1 MTPTWLSRQFF
12 LTLRGKI
19 MLAFTVLAMI
29 TGALGMYAVR
39 SVVESGRLVVR
50 TFDKPLMAISYSRLA
65 QADFNALEL
74 AIERLVSDPGTKEI
88 SEARIAELEHAVKAD
103 IGVAVERSATLT
115 SAAAGKSAEQAFETW
130 RAVRDGPPSAGQ
142 REAQREQTARVLESL
157 DLLGELTADD
167 GFRDRERSLALIERY
182 RRLSILATIEVLLI
196 GCLVALT
203 LARKM
208 VTPIAAA
215 SHAAG
220 RIAAGELDTDI
231 RPGGKDELGRLL
243 ASMTVMRDNI
253 RLMMDREI
261 AARRSAQSQLADA
274 IEGARSGVVLIG
286 PDGRVLTANSRIRQ
300 FFPGRRNVFAPG
312 EPVPAEIEDA
322 MAHPTGEMR
331 LEDGRWIRVTH
342 SPSKEGGM
350 VLIAS
355 DISFL
360 KEREAALRE
369 ARDEAEA
376 ANRAKT
382 DFLTNMS
389 HELRTPL
396 SAVIG
401 FSEMIVKETFG
412 PVGQPQY
419 KEFADD
425 IMHAGRH
432 LMDVITDILDI
443 AKAQSGT
450 IELQKRMVR
459 PEAVMRAAVRIVHEK
474 ARDAN
479 ITLETRIAEHL
490 PTVEADTVRL
500 RQVLLNLLSNAIKF
514 TSPGGTISADVYHHP
529 EGVALRVRDNGA
541 GMAPDDIPR
550 ALKPFIQVDTSLARR
565 HGGTGLGLPLTKI
578 FVELHGG
585 RLEISSKL
593 NEGTTVTVILPAA
606 AGSPVNIVTTRVPSV
621 AIPAP
626 VPATPPDMR
635 PADAIASSASSTGAS
650 IGAPIG
656 GSVGGT
662 SDQRSITRVRST
674 GPVLVNRDV

>member
-1 MTPTWLSRQFF
+1 
-12 LTLRGKI
+12 

-29 TGALGMYAVR
+29 TGALGLYAVN

-50 TFDKPLMAISYSRLA
+50 TYDKPLMAISYARLA

-74 AIERLVSDPGTKEI
+74 AIERMTRDPASGDVQDK
-88 SEARIAELEHAVKAD
+88 RITDLDHSVRAD
-103 IGVAVERSATLT
+103 IGVAEERSATLT
-115 SAAAGKSAEQAFETW
+115 SAAAAQAAAQAFDAW
-130 RAVRDGPPSAGQ
+130 RATRDAPPSANQ
-142 REAQREQTARVLESL
+142 RAALREQTARVLESL
-157 DLLGELTADD
+157 DLLGELTSDD
-167 GFRDRERSLALIERY
+167 GFRDRERSLALIARY
-182 RRLSILATIEVLLI
+182 RTLSILATVLVLVI
-196 GCLVALT
+196 GFLVALT

-220 RIAAGELDTDI
+220 RIAAGELDTVI
-231 RPGGKDELGRLL
+231 RPGGKDELGQLL
-243 ASMTVMRDNI
+243 VSMTVMRDNI
-253 RLMMDREI
+253 QQMMDHEI
-261 AARRSAQSQLADA
+261 AARRSAQSQMADA
-274 IEGARSGVVLIG
+274 IEGARSGVALLG
-286 PDGRVLTANSRIRQ
+286 PDGRVLIANSLIRQ
-300 FFPGRRNVFAPG
+300 YFPGRRNAFATG
-312 EPVPAEIEDA
+312 ERAPVEIDEGL
-322 MAHPTGEMR
+322 AHPTGEMQ
-331 LEDGRWIRVTH
+331 LEDGRWIRLTH

-360 KEREAALRE
+360 KEREEALRD

-425 IMHAGRH
+425 ILHAGRH

-450 IELQKRMVR
+450 IELQKRTVR

-479 ITLETRIAEHL
+479 VTLVTQIEEHL
-490 PTVEADTVRL
+490 PTIEADTVRL

-514 TSPGGTISADVYHHP
+514 TSAGGTINADVCRHP
-529 EGVALRVRDNGA
+529 DGVALRVSDSGS
-541 GMAPDDIPR
+541 GMSAADIPR
-550 ALKPFIQVDTSLARR
+550 ALQPFVQVDTSLARR

-585 RLEISSKL
+585 RLEIDSL
-593 NEGTTVTVILPAA
+593 INVGTAVTVILPASAGTTPLSDAGSSFPGLTAPLAPPSPMPASVVASRQRTVARYAA
-606 AGSPVNIVTTRVPSV
+606 AGTSFEKR
-621 AIPAP
+621 
-626 VPATPPDMR
+626 
-635 PADAIASSASSTGAS
+635 
-650 IGAPIG
+650 G
-656 GSVGGT
+656 G
-662 SDQRSITRVRST
+662 
-674 GPVLVNRDV
+674 

>member
-1 MTPTWLSRQFF
+1 
-12 LTLRGKI
+12 
-19 MLAFTVLAMI
+19 
-29 TGALGMYAVR
+29 
-39 SVVESGRLVVR
+39 
-50 TFDKPLMAISYSRLA
+50 MAISYARLA

-74 AIERLVSDPGTKEI
+74 AIERLAREPSTKDA
-88 SEARIAELEHAVKAD
+88 SEARITELDRAVKAD
-103 IGVAVERSATLT
+103 LGVAEERSASLT
-115 SAAAGKSAEQAFETW
+115 SAAAGQSAAQAFDAW
-130 RAVRDGPPSAGQ
+130 RATRDAPYSPGQ
-142 REAQREQTARVLESL
+142 REALREQTSRVLESL

-253 RLMMDREI
+253 RAMMDREI

-274 IEGARSGVVLIG
+274 IEGARTGVALIG
-286 PDGRVLTANSRIRQ
+286 PDGRVQIANSRIRQ
-300 FFPGRRNVFAPG
+300 FFPGRRTAFAAG
-312 EPVPAEIEDA
+312 ERVPAEIDEA

-331 LEDGRWIRVTH
+331 LEDGRWIRLSH

-360 KEREAALRE
+360 KEREEALRE

-401 FSEMIVKETFG
+401 FSEMIVNETFG
-412 PVGQPQY
+412 PVGQHQY

-425 IMHAGRH
+425 ILHAGRH
-432 LMDVITDILDI
+432 LMEVITDILDI

-474 ARDAN
+474 ARDSD
-479 ITLETRIAEHL
+479 IELVTHVGEHL

-514 TSPGGTISADVYHHP
+514 TSSGGMIRAEVYRVP
-529 EGVALRVRDNGA
+529 EGVALRISDTGA

-550 ALKPFIQVDTSLARR
+550 ALQPFVQVDTSLARR

-585 RLEISSKL
+585 RLEIESKL
-593 NEGTTVTVILPAA
+593 NVGTTVTVILPGLTADSPMLAKPFVAPPLIDGDVTRSSDEARAQNAA
-606 AGSPVNIVTTRVPSV
+606 SLPRLI
-621 AIPAP
+621 
-626 VPATPPDMR
+626 
-635 PADAIASSASSTGAS
+635 STE
-650 IGAPIG
+650 
-656 GSVGGT
+656 
-662 SDQRSITRVRST
+662 
-674 GPVLVNRDV
+674 PVLQDRDA

>member
-1 MTPTWLSRQFF
+1 MAPSWFSRQFF
-12 LTLRGKI
+12 LTIRGKI

-29 TGALGMYAVR
+29 TGALGLFAVN

-50 TFDKPLMAISYSRLA
+50 TYDKPLMAISYARLA

-74 AIERLVSDPGTKEI
+74 AIERLARDPSTKDVPDN
-88 SEARIAELEHAVKAD
+88 RVGDLDHAVRAD
-103 IGVAVERSATLT
+103 IKVSEERSATLT
-115 SAAAGKSAEQAFETW
+115 SAAAAQSATQAFDAW
-130 RAVRDGPPSAGQ
+130 RATRDAPPSVNQ
-142 REAQREQTARVLESL
+142 REALREQTARVLESL
-157 DLLGELTADD
+157 DLLGELTSDD
-167 GFRDRERSLALIERY
+167 GFRDRERSLALIARY
-182 RRLSILATIEVLLI
+182 RQLSILATILVLMI
-196 GCLVALT
+196 GFLVALT

-220 RIAAGELDTDI
+220 RIAAGELNTVI

-243 ASMTVMRDNI
+243 ASMTMMRDNI
-253 RLMMDREI
+253 QQMMDREI

-274 IEGARSGVVLIG
+274 IEGAPSGVALIG
-286 PDGRVLTANSRIRQ
+286 PEGRVLIANTLIRR
-300 FFPGRRNVFAPG
+300 FFPGRRNAFAAG
-312 EPVPAEIEDA
+312 ERVPVEIDEGL
-322 MAHPTGEMR
+322 AHPTGEMQ
-331 LEDGRWIRVTH
+331 LDDGRWIRLTH

-360 KEREAALRE
+360 KEREEALRD

-425 IMHAGRH
+425 ILHAGRH

-450 IELQKRMVR
+450 IELQKRTVR

-479 ITLETRIAEHL
+479 VTLVTQIEEHL

-500 RQVLLNLLSNAIKF
+500 RQILLNLLSNAIKF
-514 TSPGGTISADVYHHP
+514 TSAGGTINADVCRHP
-529 EGVALRVRDNGA
+529 EGVALRVSDSGS
-541 GMAPDDIPR
+541 GMAPGDIPR
-550 ALKPFIQVDTSLARR
+550 ALQPFIQVDTSLARR

-585 RLEISSKL
+585 RLEIDSTI
-593 NEGTTVTVILPAA
+593 NVGTTVTVILPAS
-606 AGSPVNIVTTRVPSV
+606 AGATPLSDVPPGLPPAKAPLALPSPVPTLFVPSRQRGN
-621 AIPAP
+621 ARYAS
-626 VPATPPDMR
+626 
-635 PADAIASSASSTGAS
+635 ADTAFEKRGA
-650 IGAPIG
+650 
-656 GSVGGT
+656 
-662 SDQRSITRVRST
+662 
-674 GPVLVNRDV
+674 

>member
-12 LTLRGKI
+12 LTIRGKI

-29 TGALGMYAVR
+29 TGALGLYAVR

-50 TFDKPLMAISYSRLA
+50 TYDKPLMAISYARLA

-74 AIERLVSDPGTKEI
+74 AIERLAREPGAKDV
-88 SEARIAELEHAVKAD
+88 SEARIAELDRAVKAD
-103 IGVAVERSATLT
+103 LGVAEERSATLT
-115 SAAAGKSAEQAFETW
+115 SAAAGQTALQAFDTW
-130 RAVRDGPPSAGQ
+130 RATRDTPPSPGQ
-142 REAQREQTARVLESL
+142 HEALREQTARVLESL
-157 DLLGELTADD
+157 DLLGELTSDD

-182 RRLSILATIEVLLI
+182 RKLSILATIEVLLI

-215 SHAAG
+215 SYAAG

-231 RPGGKDELGRLL
+231 RPGGKDEMGRLL
-243 ASMTVMRDNI
+243 ASMMVMRDNI
-253 RLMMDREI
+253 RAMMDREI

-274 IEGARSGVVLIG
+274 IEGARTGVALIG
-286 PDGRVLTANSRIRQ
+286 PDGRVQIANSRIRQ
-300 FFPGRRNVFAPG
+300 FFPGRRTAFTAG
-312 EPVPAEIEDA
+312 ERVPAEIDEA
-322 MAHPTGEMR
+322 MANPTGEMR
-331 LEDGRWIRVTH
+331 LEDGRWIRLSH

-360 KEREAALRE
+360 KEREEALRD

-412 PVGQPQY
+412 PVGQQQY

-425 IMHAGRH
+425 ILHAGRH
-432 LMDVITDILDI
+432 LMEVITDILDI

-450 IELQKRMVR
+450 IELQKRAVR

-474 ARDAN
+474 ARDSD
-479 ITLETRIAEHL
+479 ITLVTHIGDHL

-514 TSPGGTISADVYHHP
+514 TSSGGTINADVYRVP
-529 EGVALRVRDNGA
+529 EGVALRVRDTGA
-541 GMAPDDIPR
+541 GMAPEDIPR
-550 ALKPFIQVDTSLARR
+550 ALQPFIQVDTSLARR

-585 RLEISSKL
+585 RLEIESTL
-593 NEGTTVTVILPAA
+593 NIGTTVTVILPGIAGDSPALSTSLAPVRAA
-606 AGSPVNIVTTRVPSV
+606 
-621 AIPAP
+621 AP
-626 VPATPPDMR
+626 VPEESR
-635 PADAIASSASSTGAS
+635 FPAADLPRSVPRLVSGEW
-650 IGAPIG
+650 APR
-656 GSVGGT
+656 
-662 SDQRSITRVRST
+662 D
-674 GPVLVNRDV
+674 RDV

>member
-1 MTPTWLSRQFF
+1 
-12 LTLRGKI
+12 
-19 MLAFTVLAMI
+19 MLAFTILAMI
-29 TGALGMYAVR
+29 TGALGVYAVN
-39 SVVESGRLVVR
+39 SVVESGRLVVH
-50 TFDKPLMAISYSRLA
+50 TYDKPLMAINYARLA

-74 AIERLVSDPGTKEI
+74 ATERLADDPASKDV
-88 SEARIAELEHAVKAD
+88 SEARINDLYHSVKAD
-103 IGVAVERSATLT
+103 IGVAEERSATPT
-115 SAAAGKSAEQAFETW
+115 SSAAGEAAAQAFDAW
-130 RAVRDGPPSAGQ
+130 RAIRDAPETANQ
-142 REAQREQTARVLESL
+142 REMLREQTARVLESL

-167 GFRDRERSLALIERY
+167 GFRDRERSLALIEHY
-182 RRLSILATIEVLLI
+182 RKLSIMATVQVLLI

-220 RIAAGELDTDI
+220 RIAAGELNTDI
-231 RPGGKDELGRLL
+231 RPGGKDELGQLL

-253 RLMMDREI
+253 RQMMESEI
-261 AARRSAQSQLADA
+261 TARRSAQNQLADA
-274 IEGARSGVVLIG
+274 IEGARSGVALIG
-286 PDGRVLTANSRIRQ
+286 PDNKVLIANSRMRQ
-300 FFPGRRNVFAPG
+300 FFPGRRTAFAAG
-312 EPVPAEIEDA
+312 ERVPPEIDELL
-322 MAHPTGEMR
+322 AHPTGEMR
-331 LEDGRWIRVTH
+331 LEDDRWIRLTH
-342 SPSKEGGM
+342 SPSKEGGL
-350 VLIAS
+350 VLIGD

-360 KEREAALRE
+360 KEREEALRN

-419 KEFADD
+419 REFADD
-425 IMHAGRH
+425 ILHAGRH
-432 LMDVITDILDI
+432 LMEVITDILDI

-450 IELQKRMVR
+450 IELQKRTVR

-474 ARDAN
+474 ARDAD
-479 ITLETRIAEHL
+479 ISLTTHIGEHL

-514 TSPGGTISADVYHHP
+514 TSAGGTISAEVSRHP
-529 EGVALRVRDNGA
+529 DGVALRVRDSGA
-541 GMAPDDIPR
+541 GMAPDDIPL
-550 ALKPFIQVDTSLARR
+550 ALQPFIQVDTSLARR

-585 RLEISSKL
+585 RLEIESKL
-593 NEGTTVTVILPAA
+593 NVGTTMTVILPASTGVTPLSSPTVAPEPSSESADAAQDRSFETQLA
-606 AGSPVNIVTTRVPSV
+606 AGE
-621 AIPAP
+621 AIFEK
-626 VPATPPDMR
+626 R
-635 PADAIASSASSTGAS
+635 GA
-650 IGAPIG
+650 
-656 GSVGGT
+656 
-662 SDQRSITRVRST
+662 
-674 GPVLVNRDV
+674 

>member
-1 MTPTWLSRQFF
+1 MAPSWLSRQFF
-12 LTLRGKI
+12 LTIRGKI

-29 TGALGMYAVR
+29 TGALGLYAVN

-50 TFDKPLMAISYSRLA
+50 TYDKPLMAISYARLA

-74 AIERLVSDPGTKEI
+74 AIERLTLEPWAKEV
-88 SEARIAELEHAVKAD
+88 SEARINELDHAVKAD

-115 SAAAGKSAEQAFETW
+115 SAAAGQTAAQAFAAW
-130 RAVRDGPPSAGQ
+130 RATRDAPPSAGQ
-142 REAQREQTARVLESL
+142 REALREETARVLESL

-182 RRLSILATIEVLLI
+182 RELSILATIEVLLI

-231 RPGGKDELGRLL
+231 RPGGKDELGHLL

-253 RLMMDREI
+253 RLMMDQEI

-274 IEGARSGVVLIG
+274 IEGSRSGVALTG
-286 PDGRVLTANSRIRQ
+286 PDGRVLIANSRIRQ
-300 FFPGRRNVFAPG
+300 FFPGRRTAFATG
-312 EPVPAEIEDA
+312 ERVPAEIEDA

-331 LEDGRWIRVTH
+331 LEDGRWIRLTH
-342 SPSKEGGM
+342 SPTKEGGL
-350 VLIAS
+350 VLIGA

-360 KEREAALRE
+360 KEREEALRD

-419 KEFADD
+419 REFADD
-425 IMHAGRH
+425 ILHSGRH

-450 IELQKRMVR
+450 IELQKRTVR

-474 ARDAN
+474 ARDSD
-479 ITLETRIAEHL
+479 ITLVTQIGEHL
-490 PTVEADTVRL
+490 PAIEADTVRL

-514 TSPGGTISADVYHHP
+514 TSSGGTINADVFRHP
-529 EGVALRVRDNGA
+529 EGVALQVRDNGA
-541 GMAPDDIPR
+541 GMAPEDIPR
-550 ALKPFIQVDTSLARR
+550 ALQPFVQVDTSLARR

-585 RLEISSKL
+585 RLEIDSKVDV
-593 NEGTTVTVILPAA
+593 GTTVTVILPGTTVDPPMTVGPGIPVDLPTRAPNQRQVPRLA
-606 AGSPVNIVTTRVPSV
+606 PTGSDL
-621 AIPAP
+621 
-626 VPATPPDMR
+626 PDR
-635 PADAIASSASSTGAS
+635 GA
-650 IGAPIG
+650 
-656 GSVGGT
+656 
-662 SDQRSITRVRST
+662 
-674 GPVLVNRDV
+674 

>member
-1 MTPTWLSRQFF
+1 MTPSWLSRQFF
-12 LTLRGKI
+12 LTIRGKI

-29 TGALGMYAVR
+29 TGALGLYAVN

-50 TFDKPLMAISYSRLA
+50 TYDKPLMAINYARLA

-74 AIERLVSDPGTKEI
+74 AIERLTREPGP
-88 SEARIAELEHAVKAD
+88 SADLDARIKELGHSVKAD
-103 IGVAVERSATLT
+103 IEVANERSATPT
-115 SAAAGKSAEQAFETW
+115 SASAAQAASQAFDAW
-130 RAVRDGPPSAGQ
+130 RAMRETPSSAGQ
-142 REAQREQTARVLESL
+142 REALREQTARVLESL
-157 DLLGELTADD
+157 DLLGELTTDD

-182 RRLSILATIEVLLI
+182 RELSIYATIQVLLI
-196 GCLVALT
+196 GFLVALA

-220 RIAAGELDTDI
+220 RIAAGELNTDI

-253 RLMMDREI
+253 RQMMDREI
-261 AARRSAQSQLADA
+261 TARRSAQSQLVDA
-274 IEGARSGVVLIG
+274 IEGARSGVALIG
-286 PDGRVLTANSRIRQ
+286 PDGRVLIANSRIRQ
-300 FFPGRRNVFAPG
+300 FFPGRRATFVAG
-312 EPVPAEIEDA
+312 ERVPAEIEDA
-322 MAHPTGEMR
+322 LAHPTGEMQ
-331 LEDGRWIRVTH
+331 LEDGRWIRLTH
-342 SPSKEGGM
+342 NPSKEGGI

-360 KEREAALRE
+360 KEREVALRD

-401 FSEMIVKETFG
+401 FSEMIVRETFG

-425 IMHAGRH
+425 ILHAGRH
-432 LMDVITDILDI
+432 LMEVITDVLDI

-450 IELQKRMVR
+450 IELQLRTVR

-474 ARDAN
+474 ARNADIN
-479 ITLETRIAEHL
+479 LTTHIGEHL
-490 PTVEADTVRL
+490 PMVSADTVRL

-514 TSPGGTISADVYHHP
+514 TPAGGDINVEVRTHP
-529 EGVALRVRDNGA
+529 EGVALMVRDSGT

-550 ALKPFIQVDTSLARR
+550 ALQPFIQVDTSLARR

-585 RLEISSKL
+585 RLEIESAVA
-593 NEGTTVTVILPAA
+593 EGTTVTVILPAVTGA
-606 AGSPVNIVTTRVPSV
+606 ASTLGHARLLNATQENS
-621 AIPAP
+621 
-626 VPATPPDMR
+626 PATRSLSGDVP
-635 PADAIASSASSTGAS
+635 
-650 IGAPIG
+650 PIG
-656 GSVGGT
+656 H
-662 SDQRSITRVRST
+662 QTRNIAAMEERGV
-674 GPVLVNRDV
+674 

>member
-1 MTPTWLSRQFF
+1 MAPTLLSRQFF
-12 LTLRGKI
+12 LTIRGKI
-19 MLAFTVLAMI
+19 MLAFVVLAAI
-29 TGALGMYAVR
+29 TGALGLYAVR

-50 TFDKPLMAISYSRLA
+50 TYDQPLMAISYSRLA

-74 AIERLVSDPGTKEI
+74 AIERMAHEPGTTMV
-88 SEARIAELEHAVKAD
+88 SEARVTELEHAVKAD
-103 IGVAVERSATLT
+103 IGVAEERSATPT
-115 SAAAGKSAEQAFETW
+115 SAAAAQTAAQAFDAW
-130 RAVRDGPPSAGQ
+130 LAIRDAAPTIG
-142 REAQREQTARVLESL
+142 RHEALRDQTTRVLESL
-157 DLLGELTADD
+157 DLLGELTSDD
-167 GFRDRERSLALIERY
+167 GFRDRERSLSLIARY
-182 RRLSILATIEVLLI
+182 RQLSILATVLVLMI
-196 GCLVALT
+196 GCLIALT
-203 LARKM
+203 LARQM

-215 SHAAG
+215 SYAAG

-231 RPGGKDELGRLL
+231 RPGGKDELGQLL

-253 RLMMDREI
+253 RAMMNREI

-274 IEGARSGVVLIG
+274 IEGARTGVALIG
-286 PDGRVLTANSRIRQ
+286 PDGRVQIANSRIRQ
-300 FFPGRRNVFAPG
+300 FFPGRRTAFSAG
-312 EPVPAEIEDA
+312 ERVPAEIDDA
-322 MAHPTGEMR
+322 MASPTGEMR
-331 LEDGRWIRVTH
+331 LEDGRWIRLSH

-382 DFLTNMS
+382 DFLTTMS

-425 IMHAGRH
+425 ILHAGRH
-432 LMDVITDILDI
+432 LMEVITDILDI

-450 IELQKRMVR
+450 IELQKRVVR
-459 PEAVMRAAVRIVHEK
+459 PEAVMRAALRIVHER
-474 ARDAN
+474 ARDSA
-479 ITLETRIAEHL
+479 ISLVTHIGEHL
-490 PTVEADTVRL
+490 PMIEADTVRL

-514 TSPGGTISADVYHHP
+514 TSSGGTISASVLRHP
-529 EGVALRVRDNGA
+529 DGVALRVCDNGA

-550 ALKPFIQVDTSLARR
+550 ALQPFIQVDTSLKRR

-585 RLEISSKL
+585 RLEIESRLKV
-593 NEGTTVTVILPAA
+593 GTTVTVILPGIATDMSGAQTVMHSVQMAPAMNAA
-606 AGSPVNIVTTRVPSV
+606 EVPAMIPPRALPGASPRHE
-621 AIPAP
+621 AIP
-626 VPATPPDMR
+626 
-635 PADAIASSASSTGAS
+635 
-650 IGAPIG
+650 
-656 GSVGGT
+656 
-662 SDQRSITRVRST
+662 
-674 GPVLVNRDV
+674 RDPTA

>member
-1 MTPTWLSRQFF
+1 MLPSWLSRQFF
-12 LTLRGKI
+12 LTIRGKI
-19 MLAFTVLAMI
+19 MLAFIVLAMI
-29 TGALGMYAVR
+29 TGGLGLYAVN

-50 TFDKPLMAISYSRLA
+50 TYDKPLMAISYARLA

-74 AIERLVSDPGTKEI
+74 AIERLARDPDTKDVSD
-88 SEARIAELEHAVKAD
+88 ARINDLYKSVKAD
-103 IGVAVERSATLT
+103 LSVAIERSATPM
-115 SAAAGKSAEQAFETW
+115 SAAAGRTAEEAFDAW
-130 RAVRDGPPSAGQ
+130 RSMRDAPPSPGQ
-142 REAQREQTARVLESL
+142 REALHEQTARVLENL
-157 DLLGELTADD
+157 DLLGELTSDD
-167 GFRDRERSLALIERY
+167 GFRDRETSLSLIERY
-182 RRLSILATIEVLLI
+182 RRLSILATFLVLLL
-196 GCLVALT
+196 GSLVAMA

-208 VTPIAAA
+208 VRPIAAA

-220 RIAAGELDTDI
+220 RIAAGELDTVI

-253 RLMMDREI
+253 RQMMDREI

-274 IEGARSGVVLIG
+274 IEGAQSGVALIG
-286 PDGRVLTANSRIRQ
+286 PDGRVLIANSRIRQ
-300 FFPGRRNVFAPG
+300 YFPSRRSTFAAG
-312 EPVPAEIEDA
+312 ERVPAEIDEVL
-322 MAHPTGEMR
+322 AHPTGE
-331 LEDGRWIRVTH
+331 LQLDDGRWIRLTH
-342 SPSKEGGM
+342 SPSKEGGN

-355 DISFL
+355 DITFL
-360 KEREAALRE
+360 KEREAALRD

-401 FSEMIVKETFG
+401 FSEMIVNETFG

-419 KEFADD
+419 REFADD
-425 IMHAGRH
+425 ILHAGRH
-432 LMDVITDILDI
+432 LMEVITDILDI

-450 IELQKRMVR
+450 IELQKRTVR

-479 ITLETRIAEHL
+479 ITLVSQIGEHL

-514 TSPGGTISADVYHHP
+514 TSAGGTITADVSRHP
-529 EGVALRVRDNGA
+529 LGVAFRISDSGA

-550 ALKPFIQVDTSLARR
+550 ALQPFIQVDTSLARR

-585 RLEISSKL
+585 RLEIESTL
-593 NEGTTVTVILPAA
+593 NVGTTVTVILPASA
-606 AGSPVNIVTTRVPSV
+606 NADSLVPMRQA
-621 AIPAP
+621 AIPGRESTAQMASADP
-626 VPATPPDMR
+626 MLVPR
-635 PADAIASSASSTGAS
+635 
-650 IGAPIG
+650 G
-656 GSVGGT
+656 G
-662 SDQRSITRVRST
+662 
-674 GPVLVNRDV
+674 

>member
-1 MTPTWLSRQFF
+1 MAPTWLSRQFF
-12 LTLRGKI
+12 LTIRGKI

-29 TGALGMYAVR
+29 TGALGLSAVK

-50 TFDKPLMAISYSRLA
+50 IYDKPLMAISYSRLA

-74 AIERLVSDPGTKEI
+74 AIERLTRDPATRDVTEG
-88 SEARIAELEHAVKAD
+88 RIAELEHAVKAD
-103 IGVAVERSATLT
+103 IGVAVERSATPT
-115 SAAAGKSAEQAFETW
+115 SAAAGRTAEQAFETW
-130 RAVRDGPPSAGQ
+130 RATRVAPASPNQ
-142 REAQREQTARVLESL
+142 HEALREQTARVLESL
-157 DLLGELTADD
+157 DLLGELTSDD
-167 GFRDRERSLALIERY
+167 GFRDRESSLRAIDRY
-182 RRLSILATIEVLLI
+182 RKLSILATIQVLLI

-253 RLMMDREI
+253 RQMMDREI
-261 AARRSAQSQLADA
+261 AARRSAQSQLVDA
-274 IEGARSGVVLIG
+274 VEGARNGVALIG
-286 PDGRVLTANSRIRQ
+286 ADGRVLIANSRIRQ
-300 FFPGRRNVFAPG
+300 CFPGRRNAFANG
-312 EPVPAEIEDA
+312 ERVPAEIDDVLS
-322 MAHPTGEMR
+322 HPSGEMQ
-331 LEDGRWIRVTH
+331 LEDGRWIRLTH
-342 SPSKEGGM
+342 SPSNEGGFM
-350 VLIAS
+350 LIAS
-355 DISFL
+355 DITVL

-419 KEFADD
+419 REFAGD
-425 IMHAGRH
+425 ILHAGRH

-450 IELQKRMVR
+450 IELQKRTVR
-459 PEAVMRAAVRIVHEK
+459 PEAVMRAAVRILHEK
-474 ARDAN
+474 ARDAD
-479 ITLETRIAEHL
+479 IQLDVHIGEHL
-490 PTVEADTVRL
+490 PTIQADTVRL

-514 TSPGGTISADVYHHP
+514 TSAGGTISAEVFRHP
-529 EGVALRVRDNGA
+529 EGVALRVSDSGT
-541 GMAPDDIPR
+541 GMKPADIPR
-550 ALKPFIQVDTSLARR
+550 ALQPFIQVDTSLARR

-585 RLEISSKL
+585 RLEIESTI
-593 NEGTTVTVILPAA
+593 NVGTTVTVILPA
-606 AGSPVNIVTTRVPSV
+606 VESV
-621 AIPAP
+621 SLPAP
-626 VPATPPDMR
+626 ATIPGDR
-635 PADAIASSASSTGAS
+635 A
-650 IGAPIG
+650 APG
-656 GSVGGT
+656 RAAAET
-662 SDQRSITRVRST
+662 A
-674 GPVLVNRDV
+674 LVKRDL